1 MVAKVSKFEP
11 YYSKSKDEYN
21 ELFKMN
27 NSNIEKVYAN
37 GDYWNNY
44 SAIENM
50 TDGNIDTYWET
61 ANLNSY
67 AFENEVIFTL
77 KESTVLN
84 RITYKAYFNT
94 VGFAKNFEIW

>member
-37 GDYWNNY
+37 GDY
-44 SAIENM
+44 
-50 TDGNIDTYWET
+50 
-61 ANLNSY
+61 
-67 AFENEVIFTL
+67 
-77 KESTVLN
+77 
-84 RITYKAYFNT
+84 
-94 VGFAKNFEIW
+94 